1 MAQDREGGV
10 GGACQCGARMPYY
23 LVGIKGDPHLAAGL
37 LAKAGIQN
45 VSAKDANV
53 GGHIAARVLAASAEL
68 AAERVR
74 QAVGEPFAVGDAQH
88 ES

>member
-1 MAQDREGGV
+1 
-10 GGACQCGARMPYY
+10 MPYY

-53 GGHIAARVLAASAEL
+53 GGHIAARVSAASAEL

-74 QAVGEPFAVGDAQH
+74 QADSRSPATAPLPEARGATAE
-88 ES
+88 

>member
-1 MAQDREGGV
+1 VAS
-10 GGACQCGARMPYY
+10 ACQPGARMPYY

-45 VSAKDANV
+45 VLAKDANV
-53 GGHIAARVLAASAEL
+53 DGHIAARLSAASAEL